1 MKIRRKI
8 SLLVMAIM
16 SFISGLSLTSC
27 GGLKQH
33 EEAFVEALKINIIP
47 ESAHPET
54 VTIKNFKE
62 SYCDGAIVFF
72 YLEAKNV
79 NDIWSTISLV
89 VVTEDIQLSDYTN
102 HTEAYYASSVE
113 KGFYCVNYEVENWY
127 DTENETHKKLSTLSL
142 LTETGLIEKDT
153 LEYNVDS
160 INKSLSKY
168 LSATYPQ

>member
-16 SFISGLSLTSC
+16 SFISVLSLTSC

-33 EEAFVEALKINIIP
+33 EEAFVEALKINVIP

-54 VTIKNFKE
+54 ITIKNFKE

-89 VVTEDIQLSDYTN
+89 VVTRDIQLSDYTSS
-102 HTEAYYASSVE
+102 TQPYYASSVE

-127 DTENETHKKLSTLSL
+127 DTENVRNQKLSTLNL

-153 LEYNVDS
+153 LEYNADS

-168 LSATYPQ
+168 LSATYLQ